1 MSKNPNFNELL
12 NKSFEYKKNE
22 SDYNNLLCADNITY
36 LYNELSS
43 KIKNDLDES
52 NDDIYNKIY
61 YRNNKNEENINKI
74 INDEKTEP
82 DSKNLIGQKRN
93 RDKDIELENEFNN
106 KNKENLTTT
115 KKIRNNNNKKNNDKK
130 KKQGRRYKNKNYK
143 EKAKHSKDSGDNI
156 IRKIKSFLFKNLLKK
171 LNDSLK
177 DTNDIFYPLE
187 TELNENINK
196 EFNEQ
201 LLKMS
206 ISDIFENSKLNKTNE
221 NKKDVHKKLIQK
233 IKEDKNTYQETLSI
247 LSMSFQAFLTK
258 IRNEEKEEF
267 LEEIKKKEE
276 KNKSNNDE
284 NDINSYMEKVKNI
297 LEDFEG
303 WFGKKKKRER
313 KQKLGE
319 ILLNKI

>member
-1 MSKNPNFNELL
+1 MPKQ
-12 NKSFEYKKNE
+12 
-22 SDYNNLLCADNITY
+22 
-36 LYNELSS
+36 S
-43 KIKNDLDES
+43 KIKGEKQISKSVSKKKDPKPPKKEEETKEDLKKLKS
-52 NDDIYNKIY
+52 PPV
-61 YRNNKNEENINKI
+61 
-74 INDEKTEP
+74 EKRP
-82 DSKNLIGQKRN
+82 SSV
-93 RDKDIELENEFNN
+93 
-106 KNKENLTTT
+106 
-115 KKIRNNNNKKNNDKK
+115 KKNVAKVYTTPTPTAQPTKVKDS
-130 KKQGRRYKNKNYK
+130 
-143 EKAKHSKDSGDNI
+143 AKHSKDSGDNI

-206 ISDIFENSKLNKTNE
+206 ISDIFENTKLNKTNE

-276 KNKSNNDE
+276 KNKSNNDDNDISENKLEEEKKENGSNNSDNKQDNNNEEILKNENGKKIE
-284 NDINSYMEKVKNI
+284 NDIKIEVKTDEKKEEI
-297 LEDFEG
+297 SEKE
-303 WFGKKKKRER
+303 EEQ
-313 KQKLGE
+313 KQENE
-319 ILLNKI
+319 IK